1 MKKKSDHSPDN
12 AFLRELLIEKINS
25 VLPGGKLPGLRKLM
39 LESKAGRLRI
49 EHLLQEFA
57 VNGIIEIRPR
67 SGCYRMAV
75 GESPAI
81 AFIHFGILP
90 LSTLQTD
97 FYGGIY
103 CTLLEYARNSGT
115 DLEVINASLIAPTE
129 LADLLKKRRF
139 TRAFVSGAREIRELE
154 LIRKF
159 VPYTV
164 SLLPRH
170 TESSGS
176 ELRDSAEMTAIQLD
190 YLFKC
195 NYRRI
200 AFIHNAE
207 ADFVQSPVQS
217 HRLLEYY
224 RIMAENGL
232 KIEPEWVFYCGY
244 NWEHFNNCMY
254 KLMKSPRQCEAVIVP
269 GGGTLQNLYRFC
281 RNNGISIGREL
292 AVMSC
297 DDTTGE
303 LNPRPTTVTNNPREI
318 GERVWQIMQK
328 TVAGECI
335 KEYTV
340 LRIVTGETVPHL
352 SVENR

>member
-1 MKKKSDHSPDN
+1 MKKKSDRFPGN

-25 VLPGGKLPGLRKLM
+25 VLPGGKLPGLRSLM
-39 LESKAGRLRI
+39 LESGCGRLRI

-57 VNGIIEIRPR
+57 NDGIIEIRPR

-75 GESPAI
+75 EESPAI
-81 AFIHFGILP
+81 AFIYFGILP
-90 LSTLQTD
+90 LSTLETD

-103 CTLLEYARNSGT
+103 CTLREYAREKGT
-115 DLEVINASLIAPTE
+115 ELEVINASLIAPE
-129 LADLLKKRRF
+129 KLADLLKMRRF
-139 TRAFVSGAREIRELE
+139 KQAFVSGSRELRE
-154 LIRKF
+154 LKLIRRF

-170 TESSGS
+170 TESAGS

-195 NYRRI
+195 NYRKI

-207 ADFVQSPVQS
+207 PDFIQSPVQS

-254 KLMKSPRQCEAVIVP
+254 RLMKSPRQCEAVIVP

-281 RNNGISIGREL
+281 RNNGIIIGREL

-303 LNPRPTTVTNNPREI
+303 LSPRPTTVTNNPREI
-318 GERVWQIMQK
+318 GERAWQIMLK
-328 TVAGECI
+328 TVDGECV
-335 KEYTV
+335 KENTV